1 MTLSSVAPQVS
12 TWKIDP
18 AHSLVEFSVRHMMV
32 ATAKGRFADFSGTIQ
47 FDPAD
52 LSDASVDV
60 EIAAASITTDDEKRD
75 AHLRS
80 PDFLDAET
88 FPTLRFV
95 STRVEPLGGDRARV
109 YGDLSIRG
117 VTREVVLETEFN
129 GSGQSPYGTTVA
141 GFSAQTSFNRKDF
154 DLNWNV
160 ALETGG
166 WLVSD
171 TIKVSLE
178 IEAVAGSAAE
188 S

>member
-1 MTLSSVAPQVS
+1 MTLSTVAPQVS

-18 AHSLVEFSVRHMMV
+18 SHSLVEFSVRHMMV
-32 ATAKGRFADFSGTIQ
+32 TTVKGRFADLSGTIQ
-47 FDPAD
+47 FDPAH
-52 LSDASVDV
+52 LAGAQVDV
-60 EIAAASITTDDEKRD
+60 EIAAASITTHDDQRD

-80 PDFLDAET
+80 PDFLDSEA

-95 STRVEPLGGDRARV
+95 STRVEPLDGDRARV
-109 YGDLSIRG
+109 YGDLTIRG
-117 VTREVVLETEFN
+117 VTREVVLDAEFN
-129 GSGQSPYGTTVA
+129 GSGRSPYGMTVA
-141 GFSAQTSFNRKDF
+141 GFTAHTSFNRKDF

-178 IEAVAGSAAE
+178 IEAVAS
-188 S
+188 

>member
-1 MTLSSVAPQVS
+1 MVLSPVSPQVS
-12 TWKIDP
+12 TWQIDP
-18 AHSLVEFSVRHMMV
+18 SHSLVEFSVRHMMV
-32 ATAKGRFADFSGTIQ
+32 TTVKGRFADLAGTLQ
-47 FDPAD
+47 FDPAHMA
-52 LSDASVDV
+52 DASVEV
-60 EIAAASITTDDEKRD
+60 EIAAASISTNDGGRD

-80 PDFLDAET
+80 PDFLNAEA

-109 YGDLSIRG
+109 YGDLTIRG
-117 VTREVVLETEFN
+117 VTREVVLEAEFN
-129 GSGQSPYGTTVA
+129 GSGQTPFGTTVA
-141 GFSAQTSFNRKDF
+141 GFTAHTSFNRTDF

-178 IEAVAGSAAE
+178 IEAVASQA

>member
-1 MTLSSVAPQVS
+1 
-12 TWKIDP
+12 
-18 AHSLVEFSVRHMMV
+18 MMV

-52 LSDASVDV
+52 LADASVDV
-60 EIAAASITTDDEKRD
+60 QIAAASITTDDEKRD

-95 STRVEPLGGDRARV
+95 STRVEPLAGDRARV

-178 IEAVAGSAAE
+178 IEAVAGSAAG